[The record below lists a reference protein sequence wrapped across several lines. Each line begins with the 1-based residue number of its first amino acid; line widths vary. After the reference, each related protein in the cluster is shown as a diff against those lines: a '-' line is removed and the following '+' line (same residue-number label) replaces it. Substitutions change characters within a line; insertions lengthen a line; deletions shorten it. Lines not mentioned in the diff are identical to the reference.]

1 LFWTS
6 ASAEAICHSLFSGSP
21 QPPVVFILFCSF
33 LARRET
39 AAQGASD
46 FSRRPLPFCLP
57 GRKRETECAR
67 KSTIFSQ
74 ANKPCSFFFQSVGTS
89 LRPSGAA
96 CRVYL
101 TKRPEKSL
109 PQPVVYKKAH
119 LQTQICTYE
128 KTNDLLHFD
137 FESTPP
143 PQKWWTFG
151 KKQSTF
157 SSKVVEKRLSHGF
170 FRATLLLGA

>member
-21 QPPVVFILFCSF
+21 QPPVVFILFCFF
-33 LARRET
+33 LPEEKRPHKERPISHVVFSLFACLDARGRRN
-39 AAQGASD
+39 ARAKVP
-46 FSRRPLPFCLP
+46 FSV
-57 GRKRETECAR
+57 KRTTPA
-67 KSTIFSQ
+67 
-74 ANKPCSFFFQSVGTS
+74 PFFFQSVGTS
-89 LRPSGAA
+89 LRSSGAA

-101 TKRPEKSL
+101 TKRPEKALTQS
-109 PQPVVYKKAH
+109 VVYKKAH

-151 KKQSTF
+151 
-157 SSKVVEKRLSHGF
+157 EKRLSHGF
-170 FRATLLLGA
+170 FRTTLLLGA